1 MFRTIRFKSDYE
13 LMLLKLKH
21 KTKNYCSSSVWFKHW
36 SKDSVVIMHN
46 YVLYVNS
53 DSDLTENT
61 QDSELSLSS
70 RLAIIQNLIQIY
82 VSS

>member
-1 MFRTIRFKSDYE
+1 
-13 LMLLKLKH
+13 
-21 KTKNYCSSSVWFKHW
+21 
-36 SKDSVVIMHN
+36 MHN